1 MEPYGMEAHGIEP
14 YGTEASG
21 IEAHGMEAMEWIMG
35 CIRSLEV
42 NILNENTT
50 SSLIWAQ
57 KSLD

>member
-35 CIRSLEV
+35 CILYKISG
-42 NILNENTT
+42 N
-50 SSLIWAQ
+50 
-57 KSLD
+57 

>member
-35 CIRSLEV
+35 CIRSLEI
-42 NILNENTT
+42 NILYENTT